1 MLVRMDSW
9 VSNYI
14 YVLSL
19 LTYAGAYNG
28 LLLTIIFATYRKG
41 NTKAN
46 RFFLLVLLVLTL
58 RLTDLSLYIAGEI
71 WRFPFLSGPT
81 YPLLFLIGP
90 ALFLYTKYLWNNS
103 YKLRISHL
111 LMILPTIWALWDSS
125 GWIFFNLEAKAEILR
140 NADPWAQQEIST
152 IQFVK
157 FGVLIIHTG
166 IYLGL
171 IVRDLK
177 KYRLF
182 IENSSSNNDQVLKFE
197 WLKKLAI
204 GLFIYVGGF
213 FVTMVALATTE
224 KYGLL
229 IDRAWIVVL
238 AFFIQAIGFMAIQQP
253 KFFSKEIEQEVNE
266 EEEVSIREKYK
277 NSPLEEVKAEEYFR
291 SLKRLMEEEKLFLN
305 PELKAS
311 EVASRIGIPTYQLSH
326 LLSIKSEYN
335 FFDFIN
341 SYRVEEV
348 VKLLSE
354 PNNEHLTILGIG
366 LEAGFNN
373 KSSFNRAF
381 KKFTGNTPSSFKKE
395 FDLA

>member
-1 MLVRMDSW
+1 MESW

-46 RFFLLVLLVLTL
+46 RFFLLVLLILTL

-90 ALFLYTKYLWNNS
+90 ALFLYTKKLWDS
-103 YKLRISHL
+103 AYKLKLSHL
-111 LMILPTIWALWDSS
+111 LMIIPTIWALWDSS
-125 GWIFFNLEAKAEILR
+125 GWIFYNLEAKAEILK
-140 NADPWAQQEIST
+140 NADPWVQEEIAP

-157 FGVLIIHTG
+157 FGVLIVHTA

-177 KYRLF
+177 KYRLS
-182 IENSSSNNDQVLKFE
+182 IEDSSSNNDQVLKLD
-197 WLKKLAI
+197 WLKKLAF
-204 GLFIYVGGF
+204 GLFLYVGGF
-213 FVTMVALATTE
+213 FITMVALATTE

-238 AFFIQAIGFMAIQQP
+238 TFFIHAVGFLAIQQP
-253 KFFSKEIEQEVNE
+253 KFFSKEVEIKPDEAEGTV
-266 EEEVSIREKYK
+266 IKEKYK
-277 NSPLEEVKAEEYFR
+277 NSPLEKVKAEEYFKE
-291 SLKRLMEEEKLFLN
+291 LIRLMEEEKLYLN
-305 PELKAS
+305 PDLKVS
-311 EVASRIGIPTYQLSH
+311 EVASEMGIPTYQLSH

-341 SYRVEEV
+341 SYRVQEAMR
-348 VKLLSE
+348 LLSE

-366 LEAGFNN
+366 FEAGFNN

-381 KKFTGNTPSSFKKE
+381 KKFTGNTPSDYKKE
-395 FDLA
+395 YTLA